1 MSELTEAELR
11 QMVITPFEEIA
22 QPKTLEE
29 RVEEARLR
37 AVRYRTNTLLQEW
50 LRLRRQLL

>member
-11 QMVITPFEEIA
+11 QMVVTPFEEIA

-37 AVRYRTNTLLQEW
+37 VAGLP
-50 LRLRRQLL
+50 